1 LSIAID
7 GSGNKWIGTYS
18 DGLAKFDGTN
28 WTVYNS
34 DNSDLPGNRVFSI
47 TIDGNSTKWIGTYT
61 GVAAFNESGIPSDV
75 KENILSN
82 YNVSVFPNP
91 ASDYLHIDQS
101 EENISH
107 IEIINLQGQVIKTQ
121 RILGNQ
127 STLNLTT
134 VSAGV
139 YILKIYTNSGFVVKK
154 LIKQ

>member
-1 LSIAID
+1 MKKLTFLFIVLASSLLCYAQNPQWAVYNTTN
-7 GSGNKWIGTYS
+7 S
-18 DGLAKFDGTN
+18 GLAN
-28 WTVYNS
+28 NYVW
-34 DNSDLPGNRVFSI
+34 SI
-47 TIDGNSTKWIGTYT
+47 TIDESGTKWIGTS
-61 GVAAFNESGIPSDV
+61 GGLAAFNENGIPSDV

-91 ASDYLHIDQS
+91 ASDYLKIEQS
-101 EENISH
+101 EAYISL

-127 STLNLTT
+127 STLDLTT

-154 LIKQ
+154 LIKK